1 MPFTAADKDSIL
13 NFAGLAVTEFNV
25 SLVASRTARVE
36 QYGGELAVTRIQG
49 LLSKL
54 NTIEES
60 LTANAEDGAIEVL
73 GIGEGIKY
81 FAGGTRAAVL
91 AERDR
96 LIGEVL
102 TALELEGFGNSASS
116 MSGWATSR
124 IVRS

>member
-1 MPFTAADKDSIL
+1 MPWTAADKDSIL
-13 NFAGLAVTEFNV
+13 RYAGLAVSKLNV
-25 SLVASRTARVE
+25 DLVEGRTARLE
-36 QYGGELAVTRIQG
+36 QYGGELAVARIQDQ
-49 LLSKL
+49 LAKL

-96 LIGEVL
+96 LIGEIL
-102 TALELEGFGNSASS
+102 TALELEGFGNGATSA
-116 MSGWATSR
+116 SGWATSR

>member
-1 MPFTAADKDSIL
+1 MPWTAANKDSIL
-13 NFAGLAVTEFNV
+13 NHAGLAVTEFNV
-25 SLVASRTARVE
+25 SLVNSRTARVE

-49 LLSKL
+49 QLAKL
-54 NTIEES
+54 DTIDES

-91 AERDR
+91 AEKDR
-96 LIGEVL
+96 LIGEIL
-102 TALELEGFGNSASS
+102 TALELEGFRNSSSS
-116 MSGWATSR
+116 MNGWATSR